1 MESIDIDSITQYL
14 FGPLEKSYYCNFF
27 LVFTIFMFVFFIG
40 AIIIFIY
47 GLTKEIGVAFYLNSM
62 MLVVFYFIIYLQSRI
77 MYSVCRGGLTE

>member
-1 MESIDIDSITQYL
+1 MESVEVDTITQYL

-47 GLTKEIGVAFYLNSM
+47 GLTKKIGTVFYLNSI
-62 MLVVFYFIIYLQSRI
+62 MLMIFYFVIYLQARI
-77 MYSVCRGGLTE
+77 MYSVCRGSLME